1 MILRM
6 MIVGLA
12 FGVTMA
18 CAEQNPA
25 FQTYV
30 PPSYRSEKPAGL
42 IVYVSPIKSGEVSDT
57 WKSTLDHRNV
67 IWVSVNE
74 SGNSMTSEQRIS
86 EATASLAFIDE
97 KYILD
102 DRRIYIA
109 GMSGGAR
116 IASFVAALRPDLFN
130 GGLFFCGVDP
140 WSERDVDPWIESP
153 PEDFDTMKENRY
165 VFVSGTEDFKL
176 AATARV
182 YRNYKKAG
190 IEDSKLI
197 VVDGMG
203 HELPDAETFDRA
215 MDFLDRELEP
225 KK

>member
-57 WKSTLDHRNV
+57 WKSTLDRRNV

-86 EATASLAFIDE
+86 E
-97 KYILD
+97 
-102 DRRIYIA
+102 
-109 GMSGGAR
+109 
-116 IASFVAALRPDLFN
+116 
-130 GGLFFCGVDP
+130 
-140 WSERDVDPWIESP
+140 
-153 PEDFDTMKENRY
+153 
-165 VFVSGTEDFKL
+165 
-176 AATARV
+176 
-182 YRNYKKAG
+182 
-190 IEDSKLI
+190 
-197 VVDGMG
+197 
-203 HELPDAETFDRA
+203 
-215 MDFLDRELEP
+215 
-225 KK
+225 

>member
-1 MILRM
+1 MARWLIAVGTEGTMILRM

-57 WKSTLDHRNV
+57 WKSTLDRRNV

-102 DRRIYIA
+102 DRGIYIA
-109 GMSGGAR
+109 GMSGGAQ
-116 IASFVAALRPDLFN
+116 IASVVAALRPDLFN

-165 VFVSGTEDFKL
+165 VFVSGTEDF
-176 AATARV
+176 
-182 YRNYKKAG
+182 N
-190 IEDSKLI
+190 
-197 VVDGMG
+197 
-203 HELPDAETFDRA
+203 
-215 MDFLDRELEP
+215 LDW
-225 KK
+225 